1 MMRYHWG
8 KGYSGSIDPL
18 AQEGVLSKVRFSGRG
33 LWDETEA
40 MFCVTVAS
48 GLVQSGQGDIGICKL
63 QGYDL
68 QCRWG
73 GFLARLSHNG

>member
-1 MMRYHWG
+1 MMRCHWG

-18 AQEGVLSKVRFSGRG
+18 AQEGVLSKVHFSGRG

-40 MFCVTVAS
+40 VFCVTVAS
-48 GLVQSGQGDIGICKL
+48 GLVWSGQGDIGICKL

-68 QCRWG
+68 QCHWG
-73 GFLARLSHNG
+73 GFLARLSHNR